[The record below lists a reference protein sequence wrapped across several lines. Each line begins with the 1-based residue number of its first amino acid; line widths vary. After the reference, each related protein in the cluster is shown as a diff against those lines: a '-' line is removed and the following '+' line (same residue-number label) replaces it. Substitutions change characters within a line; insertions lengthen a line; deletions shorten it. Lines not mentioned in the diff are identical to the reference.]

1 MLKIVKIVNFFAEL
15 DEFEQYSKE
24 RKDSLRSFGTIN
36 KIDPTVVD
44 EFTDEMVLLRG
55 VQTLSSHTWEALVPV
70 AVSQFSRFITVHVE
84 NIYGS
89 AHCIP
94 YVVLYRGKGN
104 GLIEMAKMCF
114 KRKPCFK
121 GRKLKDMREWRYPK
135 IDLNEL
141 KMYGEKGVRYIR
153 EDMDMIKKMTM

>member
-1 MLKIVKIVNFFAEL
+1 
-15 DEFEQYSKE
+15 
-24 RKDSLRSFGTIN
+24 
-36 KIDPTVVD
+36 
-44 EFTDEMVLLRG
+44 MVLPWHI
-55 VQTLSSHTWEALVPV
+55 QTLSSHTWEALIPV
-70 AVSQFSRFITVHVE
+70 AVSRFSRFITVHVE

-114 KRKPCFK
+114 KTKPSFK

-141 KMYGEKGVRYIR
+141 KMYGEKGVRCTR
-153 EDMDMIKKMTM
+153 EYMDMIPVDVVSLIKIRKITE

>member
-15 DEFEQYSKE
+15 DEYSKE

-36 KIDPTVVD
+36 KIDPTVLD
-44 EFTDEMVLLRG
+44 EFTDEMVLLQG
-55 VQTLSSHTWEALVPV
+55 VQTLSSHTREALVPV
-70 AVSQFSRFITVHVE
+70 AVSQFSRLITVHVE

-121 GRKLKDMREWRYPK
+121 GRKLKDLTEW
-135 IDLNEL
+135 
-141 KMYGEKGVRYIR
+141 
-153 EDMDMIKKMTM
+153 